1 MRSGS
6 FLSEKIIG
14 WLIGSGVVG
23 ILLGGYMITGGRRG
37 RIYRY
42 STDLETINFRTHVG
56 ETIVVIGA
64 VVALI
69 GLIAGLMIAYG
80 LGPSR
85 RLYQVLVEERMV
97 TLSDGTPVFS
107 DIPEGE
113 PLKYYLRMRT
123 TDGEV
128 FEARC
133 APEVFY
139 AVKEQ
144 SIGNA
149 KVAGEKLISF
159 MQTGM
164 RHRV

>member
-6 FLSEKIIG
+6 FLSEKFIG
-14 WLIGSGVVG
+14 WLIGSGVAG
-23 ILLGGYMITGGRRG
+23 ILFGAYIITGGRR
-37 RIYRY
+37 RFLYRY
-42 STDLETINFRTHVG
+42 TADLAEINLRTLVG
-56 ETIVVIGA
+56 ETIIIIGA
-64 VVALI
+64 VLAGV

-85 RLYQVLVEERMV
+85 RLNQVLVEERMV

-133 APEVFY
+133 AREVFY

-149 KVAGEKLISF
+149 KIAGERLISF